1 MCEAREEYGVPDC
14 EGNPALL
21 DCPTCKA
28 FKGLGICSHVL
39 TINHILKQFNVRYQ
53 LATIGKRTEKHN
65 YTGGQEDSG
74 ADASSSARAG
84 LQRRGGGASPSSG
97 GSGQVKKVK
106 AGKEGADTRILGV
119 FSAYRGAHRQ
129 PRGRYMDLLVSHCIH
144 MYPGGADRNT
154 FVFMYR
160 GCIGSVL
167 CMMYPRMYY

>member
-53 LATIGKRTEKHN
+53 LATIGKRTDKLKK
-65 YTGGQEDSG
+65 GPSKKMPPGLG
-74 ADASSSARAG
+74 ANPPARAG

-154 FVFMYR
+154 FGYI
-160 GCIGSVL
+160 CIADVSGVY
-167 CMMYPRMYY
+167 CA